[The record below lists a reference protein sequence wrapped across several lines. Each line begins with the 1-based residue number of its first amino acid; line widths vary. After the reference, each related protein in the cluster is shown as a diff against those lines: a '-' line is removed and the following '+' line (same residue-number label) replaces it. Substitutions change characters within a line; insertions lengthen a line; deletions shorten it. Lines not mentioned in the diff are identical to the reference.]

1 MLVPDKKVQVEFVK
15 KIKEVEELKSKFI
28 LGLTDLEKNYNSLM
42 QRAFKGELF
51 TEEKVSNL

>member
-1 MLVPDKKVQVEFVK
+1 MLKKS
-15 KIKEVEELKSKFI
+15 LAI
-28 LGLTDLEKNYNSLM
+28 LDTNFQSLM